1 MSNEKNKRHKRN
13 RNKKRMAFYN
23 TKAAFVAGIVVIITV
38 LNDAVGLIVS
48 IPFWIEAVE
57 VGICWLMFYI
67 ALATDKMDTLL
78 RKNIEGVERFGSFL
92 TVYSIVIFLLEKIL
106 LRNVAEKVI
115 TPSIFDDKLF
125 VFITFLSLAIVGIGG
140 AVYLLVYKY
149 PKET

>member
-1 MSNEKNKRHKRN
+1 
-13 RNKKRMAFYN
+13 
-23 TKAAFVAGIVVIITV
+23 
-38 LNDAVGLIVS
+38 
-48 IPFWIEAVE
+48 
-57 VGICWLMFYI
+57 
-67 ALATDKMDTLL
+67 MDTLL

-140 AVYLLVYKY
+140 AVNLLVHKY